1 MTKTKKT
8 LYPEIASEY
17 FHLDK
22 PVIDPILRAIAY
34 HHHGVVGVLV
44 GAALED
50 SSFVWHEGAVDRH
63 GGDHGAVLRHQLLQ
77 EALVPLPGPVAPGNV
92 GTCGYR

>member
-1 MTKTKKT
+1 M
-8 LYPEIASEY
+8 
-17 FHLDK
+17 
-22 PVIDPILRAIAY
+22 
-34 HHHGVVGVLV
+34 VGVLV

-77 EALVPLPGPVAPGNV
+77 EALVPLPGPVASGNV
-92 GTCGYR
+92 GTCGYTGTFSKEFFSQGAVI